1 MPARFKPHHDDDDT
15 PLVKVTG
22 GEFIVLTTITTDE
35 NLMNEM
41 HSRFTQL
48 LSQLTE
54 YAQEQMYLYFP
65 SQPTITYKVTK
76 LDNYEMRPHQP

>member
-1 MPARFKPHHDDDDT
+1 MPARFKPHHDDNE

-22 GEFIVLTTITTDE
+22 GEFVLLTTITADE

-41 HSRFTQL
+41 HARFTQL
-48 LSQLTE
+48 LAELTTF
-54 YAQEQMYLYFP
+54 AQEQMYLYFP

-76 LDNYEMRPHQP
+76 LDNYEMRPHQQ